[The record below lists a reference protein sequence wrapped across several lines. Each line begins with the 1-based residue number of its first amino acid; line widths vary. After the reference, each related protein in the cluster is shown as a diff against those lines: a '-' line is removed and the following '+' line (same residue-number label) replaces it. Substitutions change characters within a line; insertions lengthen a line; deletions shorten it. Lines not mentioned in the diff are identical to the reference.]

1 MTDCVFSSNQ
11 SDLIYS
17 ESASFGLSSSL
28 SLTGCTFVSNAGA
41 IRLTGNALLSGCTFA
56 SNAPSS
62 GSLIECSDF
71 FGGFGEPFQVLIE
84 ECTFAGNAGSSGGA
98 ISSNGVLLTVRGCD
112 FSDNSASESGG
123 AIYANNEK
131 AFRLQDTRL
140 CGNTPDQI
148 SGGYLDLGG
157 NCIETICVNCPDI
170 PECPDSDDDG
180 VCDEDDVCPGEP
192 DQDTDADG
200 VLDCLDECPED
211 PTKVT
216 FGRCG
221 CGVVDTTILG
231 DFDCDGDF
239 DQDDYLAMG
248 KALGEDGCSG
258 ESGCSGDLNN
268 DGVVD
273 GADLTIILS
282 SWGVCNG

>member
-1 MTDCVFSSNQ
+1 MD
-11 SDLIYS
+11 
-17 ESASFGLSSSL
+17 
-28 SLTGCTFVSNAGA
+28 
-41 IRLTGNALLSGCTFA
+41 
-56 SNAPSS
+56 
-62 GSLIECSDF
+62 
-71 FGGFGEPFQVLIE
+71 
-84 ECTFAGNAGSSGGA
+84 
-98 ISSNGVLLTVRGCD
+98 
-112 FSDNSASESGG
+112 
-123 AIYANNEK
+123 K
-131 AFRLQDTRL
+131 AFRLQDTRI

-157 NCIETICVNCPDI
+157 NCIETICVNCPDV
-170 PECPDSDDDG
+170 PGCPDSDADG

-200 VLDCLDECPED
+200 VVDCLDECPED

-282 SWGVCNG
+282 NWGCVDQGCEGDLNDDDEVGGVGVGEQPLQLGGLHTCALLEAAWCAWALAVDDAQSVLTSRAKAAITIAWRGSAKVWLCRAMLDRRFKRGSKFASGHKSMSACRKCDVLTLAMAMFRNLFTG